1 MAHARGG
8 LAEGGDFTPT
18 IDSIG
23 LISSILILTPMPEYQ
38 PHDRILRATGT
49 TLPMRWVLLDA
60 TAAAQS
66 IADQH
71 GAQGFARGLL
81 GETLSAA
88 LLLASRLKGPGTLQ
102 LRLKLTGDISLC
114 AADATPLGLVR
125 ARIPADEL
133 QKTGSFEPMVLPR
146 LIEVRKLAAD
156 GSSVSESLVE
166 MTDVDVSTSLSFYLV
181 QSEQVEAH
189 LRVGSLVSPDGKTVL
204 FCGGFLAETF
214 PDADMTTRRAL
225 REKVDALQNLARFWV
240 ASGAKP
246 APGGPGES
254 SRIALGLGLNL
265 DALFEA
271 LHDGVDAQIHQ
282 TFEVTPFC
290 PCSKDGVFKALA
302 SLARSELQALAEEEI
317 EAELHCDFCRKRYV
331 ATREEI
337 LALIEA
343 GAGSEDDE
351 AGLHSGESEEDEP
364 DSGEP
369 R

>member
-1 MAHARGG
+1 MAEETGKDRSRGG
-8 LAEGGDFTPT
+8 LTEGD
-18 IDSIG
+18 
-23 LISSILILTPMPEYQ
+23 LTPNRVYCLRPCQSANSNFEAMSEFL

-60 TAAAQS
+60 TAAAQT

-133 QKTGSFEPMVLPR
+133 QQTGKFEPMILPR

-166 MTDVDVSTSLSFYLV
+166 MTDVDVSTSLSYYLV

-189 LRVGSLVSPDGKTVL
+189 LRVGSQVSPDGKTLL

-214 PDADMTTRRAL
+214 PDADMPTRRAL
-225 REKVDALQNLARFWV
+225 RERVDGLHSLAPFQV
-240 ASGAKP
+240 AA
-246 APGGPGES
+246 APGNQDPDFNTN
-254 SRIALGLGLNL
+254 LGLNL
-265 DALFEA
+265 EALFEA
-271 LHDGVDAQIHQ
+271 LHGGVDAQIHQ
-282 TFEVTPFC
+282 TFDVTPFC
-290 PCSKDGVFKALA
+290 PCSKEGVFKALA
-302 SLARSELQALAEEEI
+302 SLARPELQALANEETEV
-317 EAELHCDFCRKRYV
+317 ELHCDFCRTRYV
-331 ATREEI
+331 ASRDEI
-337 LALIEA
+337 LALLEA
-343 GAGSEDDE
+343 GAGAGDDF
-351 AGLHSGESEEDEP
+351 DEP
-364 DSGEP
+364 DSEAP
-369 R
+369 LQP